1 MQNKNKKGCGSF
13 RRLPNDS
20 VEFTISI
27 GNSADGT
34 RKRKFFYGKT
44 ESECRAKYKEFIKK
58 GEKQLY
64 ISKEPILSSWLD
76 EWLSVYKANKI
87 QSSTYE
93 EYVKL
98 AERVKKHK
106 IGGMKL
112 TQVKPMHIT
121 EFFTSIFNYSQS
133 VRKKTRFVL
142 TAAFECAVDNDL
154 CVKNPVRRAEIA
166 KKPTPEKEI
175 YTEDEVRTILNF
187 AKTDELF
194 GIPMYILLNSGIRS
208 GELRALSVDRV
219 DFNSGIISIDRAIKE
234 SDEIGRP
241 KNGRTR
247 YIPLEPE
254 VSEFLKSKLC
264 GKSGY
269 ILGGDRC
276 ITKHG
281 LRGRYEWFFKRLN
294 LFLAEN
300 GLNPIKMRS
309 PHICRHAFA
318 SIRQKHGMPIS
329 ILMAIMG
336 HNSREM
342 TDHYTHTGDI
352 ATLTEAVKKYTFL
365 GAMAE

>member
-1 MQNKNKKGCGSF
+1 MKNKKGTYKKFTNGTTE
-13 RRLPNDS
+13 L
-20 VEFTISI
+20 TISN
-27 GNSADGT
+27 GYDEYG
-34 RKRKFFYGKT
+34 KRIRLKFYGST
-44 ESECRAKYKEFIKK
+44 EKECWKQYEAFIKEGK
-58 GEKQLY
+58 KSQP
-64 ISKEPILSSWLD
+64 KTKTHTLSAWLS
-76 EWLSVYKANKI
+76 EWLTTYKSQKV

-93 EYVKL
+93 EYVYL
-98 AERVKKHK
+98 ASFTDKHK
-106 IGGMKL
+106 IGSMAL
-112 TQVKPMHIT
+112 HQIKPIHVT
-121 EFFTSIFNYSQS
+121 EFFTSLIDYSHAT
-133 VRKKTRFVL
+133 RKKLRFVIN
-142 TAAFECAVDNDL
+142 AAFECAVDNDL
-154 CVKNPVRRAEIA
+154 CTKNPVRRAEIA

-175 YTEDEVRTILNF
+175 YSEEEVRTILNF

-352 ATLTEAVKKYTFL
+352 ATLTEAVKKYAFL